1 MTKILLINDQNFG
14 KLMAKILAI
23 NDQKIGRRNDNSI
36 RQNFGHDDQWPKNW
50 SSERQLNSPK
60 FWSRRSMA
68 KKLVVGTTTQFAKIL
83 VTTIN
88 GQNFGD
94 QCS

>member
-68 KKLVVGTTTQFAKIL
+68 KIL
-83 VTTIN
+83 VINVHDSEKLN